1 MRIGMDLTERFPSVD
16 CDSCKKVQP
25 LIFGVLKADAY
36 IDFRKHFLR
45 RLQISDRDFAF
56 RQAEIE

>member
-1 MRIGMDLTERFPSVD
+1 
-16 CDSCKKVQP
+16 VQP